1 MQESKTPQGGLHLS
15 KNLHITKEI
24 LGSCGFVFLTLGCVP
39 AYFDLML
46 YAKALW
52 ILGFAA
58 INTYFFAFSYRK
70 M

>member
-1 MQESKTPQGGLHLS
+1 MSKSLGL
-15 KNLHITKEI
+15 KKETVGFCGLI
-24 LGSCGFVFLTLGCVP
+24 LLGFGCVP

-58 INTYFFAFSYRK
+58 MNTYFFFLSYRK